1 MSQGALTRIQRVAIG
16 KEATLYATPASFTK
30 PRGIEATSMTA
41 AREAL
46 ADNRQLTSR
55 KAQHAAHIGQ
65 KSFAFGMTIPMHDN
79 IVDDMG
85 DVFEGALGSKVST
98 TALVFVSGTQSTI
111 TISSGT
117 FDPLIIIT
125 LSDGSRHVRPV
136 KSVAGGTVA
145 TLAIQLPALGG
156 RTVTSVSN
164 ALACYKHDPSA
175 DVLSFQIQSDR
186 DQETDQ
192 VPYVGKGC
200 APLSVGLSLDLT
212 QRLGFSFSFEGGDW
226 LQTVG
231 GDLGDPDGALSG
243 QYLGYACEVYVQDI
257 STPSAGVQLEAQTV
271 ALDLAPQTIGRRATR
286 INTSVDNV
294 PGSALVGWKRGLQF
308 PEPVT
313 MTLTLADST
322 YITDRDNRVPFGMLL
337 VFSKGTPDSAASN
350 ERVAVFL
357 PRVVLDAEPTL
368 TDIDG
373 IEGQQ
378 LSFRVEEEALA
389 APYLYQGCLSFFG

>member
-16 KEATLYATPASFTK
+16 KEASIYSTPASFTK

-41 AREAL
+41 GREAL

-55 KAQHAAHIGQ
+55 KAQHAAHVGQ
-65 KSFAFGMTIPMHDN
+65 KSFAFGMTIPMHDD
-79 IVDDMG
+79 IVADMG
-85 DVFEGALGSKVST
+85 DVFEGALGE
-98 TALVFVSGTQSTI
+98 LVAPSSLIFVSGTQSTI

-117 FDPLIIIT
+117 FEPLVSIT
-125 LSDGSRHVRPV
+125 LSDGSQHIRPV

-156 RTVTSVSN
+156 RTVTGAAN
-164 ALACYKHDPSA
+164 ATACYKHDPSA
-175 DVLSFQIQSDR
+175 DISTFQIQSDR
-186 DQETDQ
+186 DQEPDQ
-192 VPYVGKGC
+192 IPYVGKGC

-226 LQTVG
+226 EQAVG
-231 GDLGDPDGALSG
+231 VDLGGPDGVLTG
-243 QYLGYACEVYVQDI
+243 QYLGYACELYVQGI
-257 STPSAGVQLEAQTV
+257 SFPSAGVQLEAQTV

-286 INTSVDNV
+286 LNTGVDVV

-308 PEPVT
+308 PNQVT
-313 MTLTLADST
+313 MTLTKADAAW
-322 YITDRDNRVPFGMLL
+322 ITARDARTPFGMLM
-337 VFSKGTPDSAASN
+337 VFSKGTPSSTSSSG
-350 ERVAVFL
+350 RVAVFL
-357 PRVVLDAEPTL
+357 PRVVLDSEPTL

-378 LSFRVEEEALA
+378 LAFRVEEEALA

>member
-1 MSQGALTRIQRVAIG
+1 VAIG
-16 KEATLYATPASFTK
+16 KEATIYDTPVSFTK
-30 PRGIEATSMTA
+30 PRGIEGTSMTA
-41 AREAL
+41 GREAL

-55 KAQHAAHIGQ
+55 KAQHASHIGQ

-85 DVFEGALGSKVST
+85 DIFEGALGSLVSPS
-98 TALVFVSGTQSTI
+98 ALTFVSGTQSTI
-111 TISSGT
+111 TISAGV
-117 FDPLIIIT
+117 FDPLVLIT
-125 LSDGSRHVRPV
+125 LSDGSTHVRPV

-145 TLAIQLPALGG
+145 TLAIQLPTLGA
-156 RTVTSVSN
+156 RTVTGCIN
-164 ALACYKHDPSA
+164 ANQCYKHDPSA
-175 DVLSFQIQSDR
+175 DILSFQIQTDR

-200 APLSVGLSLDLT
+200 APTSVGLTLDLAA
-212 QRLGFSFSFEGGDW
+212 RLAFSFSFEGGDW
-226 LQTVG
+226 LQQVG

-243 QYLGYACEVYVQDI
+243 QYLGYACEVYVQSI
-257 STPSAGVQLEAQTV
+257 SSPSAGVQLEAQTV
-271 ALDLAPQTIGRRATR
+271 GLDLAPQTIGRRATR

-308 PEPVT
+308 PNPVT
-313 MTLTLADST
+313 LTLTLADT
-322 YITDRDNRVPFGMLL
+322 QWIADRDAREPFGMLL
-337 VFSKGTPDSAASN
+337 VFSKGTPDSASSSGRIAI
-350 ERVAVFL
+350 FL
-357 PRVVLDAEPTL
+357 PRVVLDSEPTL

>member
-1 MSQGALTRIQRVAIG
+1 MSQGAMTRIQRVAIG
-16 KEATLYATPASFTK
+16 KEASLYATPVAFTK
-30 PRGIEATSMTA
+30 PRGIEGTSMTA

-79 IVDDMG
+79 IVDDIG
-85 DVFEGALGSKVST
+85 DVFEGALGSKVAASS
-98 TALVFVSGTQSTI
+98 LVFVSGTQSTI
-111 TISSGT
+111 TISSGV
-117 FDPLIIIT
+117 FDPMIIIT

-156 RTVTSVSN
+156 RTVTAASN
-164 ALACYKHDPSA
+164 ALHCYKHDPSA
-175 DVLSFQIQSDR
+175 DILSFQIQSDR

-192 VPYVGKGC
+192 VPFVGKGC
-200 APLSVGLSLDLT
+200 APLSVGLTLDLT
-212 QRLGFSFSFEGGDW
+212 QRLGFAMSFEGGDW
-226 LQTVG
+226 AQAVG
-231 GDLGDPDGALSG
+231 GDLGDPDGPLSG

-257 STPSAGVQLEAQTV
+257 TAPSAGVQLEAQTV

-286 INTSVDNV
+286 INTSVDDV
-294 PGSALVGWKRGLQF
+294 PGSSLVGWKRGLQF

-313 MTLTLADST
+313 MTLTLADAQ
-322 YITDRDNRVPFGMLL
+322 YIADRDARVPFGMLL
-337 VFSKGTPDSAASN
+337 VFSKGTPDSAASL
-350 ERVAVFL
+350 ERMAVFL

-373 IEGQQ
+373 IEGMQ
-378 LSFRVEEEALA
+378 LSFRVEEEALS

>member
-1 MSQGALTRIQRVAIG
+1 MSQGAMTRIQRVAIG
-16 KEATLYATPASFTK
+16 KEASLYETPASFTR
-30 PRGIEATSMTA
+30 PRGIEGTSMTA

-79 IVDDMG
+79 IVDDIG
-85 DVFEGALGSKVST
+85 DVFESALGSLVSPS
-98 TALVFVSGTQSTI
+98 ALTFVSGTQSTI
-111 TISSGT
+111 TVSGGV
-117 FDPLIIIT
+117 FDPLVLIT
-125 LSDGSRHVRPV
+125 LSDGSTHVRPV

-156 RTVTSVSN
+156 RTVIGCIN
-164 ALACYKHDPSA
+164 ANQCYKHDPSA
-175 DVLSFQIQSDR
+175 DILSFQIQSDR

-200 APLSVGLSLDLT
+200 APLSVGLSLNLT
-212 QRLGFSFSFEGGDW
+212 QRLGFSLSFEGGDW

-231 GDLGDPDGALSG
+231 GDLGDPDGPLSG
-243 QYLGYACEVYVQDI
+243 QYLGYACEVYLQSI
-257 STPSAGVQLEAQTV
+257 SAPSAGVQIEAQTV

-313 MTLTLADST
+313 MTLTLADSQ
-322 YITDRDNRVPFGMLL
+322 YITDRDSHEPFGMLL
-337 VFSKGTPDSAASN
+337 VFSKGTPDSASSSG
-350 ERVAVFL
+350 RMAVFL

-373 IEGQQ
+373 IEGMQ
-378 LSFRVEEEALA
+378 LSFRVEEEALT